1 MKNTVEFS
9 EMKPALPLFLAVL
22 VLVFPGCKRGGAHA
36 DLVLSGNIEVV
47 DAQLAFKLPGRV
59 LQRPVME
66 GDAIKAG
73 QLIAQL
79 DDAEQ
84 TQEVALRRAELA
96 TAEAALAEL
105 VAGSRPQEI
114 AAAEATLR
122 STEAERD
129 RARFEFARAEALRGQ
144 EVIADR
150 DFETAQAQVKVAE
163 ARVAE
168 AAERLA
174 LVRAGPRAETIQQAR
189 ARTEQVRA
197 SLALAQTRLDQTRLV
212 SPLTG
217 VVLSHN
223 IEPGEYVSPGTPVA
237 TVADTGHMWVRVYV
251 NQTDLGRVKL
261 GQKVAI
267 RTDAFPDRRFE
278 GTVGFIASEAEFT
291 PKTVQTAKERVKL
304 VFRIKVDVANPQ
316 GELKSG
322 MPADVLVKAD
332 GATPKAES

>member
-1 MKNTVEFS
+1 MKSTSVRDRAPRLVAAFL
-9 EMKPALPLFLAVL
+9 PACLLFVAG
-22 VLVFPGCKRGGAHA
+22 GCSRSAGAA
-36 DLVLSGNIEVV
+36 SGELVLSGNVEVV

-59 LQRPVME
+59 LSRPVME
-66 GDAIKAG
+66 GDAVTTG
-73 QLIAQL
+73 QLVAQL

-84 TQEVALRRAELA
+84 QQEVALRRAELA

-122 STEAERD
+122 SAEAERD
-129 RARFEFARAEALRGQ
+129 RARLEFTRAQALRGQ

-168 AAERLA
+168 AGERLA

-189 ARTEQVRA
+189 ARTEQARA
-197 SLALAQTRLDQTRLV
+197 SLALAQTRLDNTRLL

-223 IEPGEYVSPGTPVA
+223 IEAGEYVSAGTPIV

-278 GTVGFIASEAEFT
+278 GTVGFISSEAEFT

-304 VFRIKVDVANPQ
+304 VFRIKVDVANPR

-322 MPADVLVKAD
+322 MPADVLVPAQ
-332 GATPKAES
+332 P